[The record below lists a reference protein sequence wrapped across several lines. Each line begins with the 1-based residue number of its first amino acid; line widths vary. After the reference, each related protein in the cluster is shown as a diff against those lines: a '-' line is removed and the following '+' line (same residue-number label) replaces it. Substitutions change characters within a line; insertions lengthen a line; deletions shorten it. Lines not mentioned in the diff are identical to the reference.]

1 MVCSQWSSVRNYVS
15 SICSQCSI
23 FVMIVLSFV
32 ITVLFVASFCTTNLY
47 IYPNGPNLL
56 IKDFLAHAFTWG
68 LLALLIFILSFLL
81 NRELVLPTNN
91 KYQAEQIQTKEREPK
106 TNRQKKKNQY
116 ALRAVKRLKTV
127 SAQVYLRM
135 GPGTKFLSSTW
146 LDYKAALFLTL
157 GLH

>member
-1 MVCSQWSSVRNYVS
+1 MCLVFVVNVLS
-15 SICSQCSI
+15 

-32 ITVLFVASFCTTNLY
+32 ITVLCVASFCTTNLY
-47 IYPNGPNLL
+47 IYISKRTKL
-56 IKDFLAHAFTWG
+56 INQDFLAHAFTWG

-135 GPGTKFLSSTW
+135 GPGTKFF
-146 LDYKAALFLTL
+146 K
-157 GLH
+157 LHVARL